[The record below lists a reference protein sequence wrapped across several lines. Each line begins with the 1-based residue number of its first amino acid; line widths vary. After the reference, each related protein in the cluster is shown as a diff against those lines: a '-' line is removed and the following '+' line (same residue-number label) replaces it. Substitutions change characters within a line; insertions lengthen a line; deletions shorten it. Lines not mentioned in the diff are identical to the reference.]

1 MRCIAPFPSVIS
13 AQARSLALWFVV
25 QLKASVLLDQ
35 SLHDHP
41 LYKYPET
48 LMSTFPN
55 QSDFFQDLMHGNHC
69 FGCGAWND
77 KGLQIKSF
85 WEGEESV
92 CIFTP
97 SEHHSAMPP
106 DVMNG
111 GIIAAVIDCH
121 CVCTSIAD
129 AYRRDGREIGQG
141 ATLWYATAAL
151 TVRYVRPTPV
161 AHPVTVRA
169 HVTDVGNRKTVLKA
183 QMFDGGGTLTADGEV
198 VSVRVPLEWSNPT
211 GLLK

>member
-1 MRCIAPFPSVIS
+1 
-13 AQARSLALWFVV
+13 
-25 QLKASVLLDQ
+25 
-35 SLHDHP
+35 
-41 LYKYPET
+41 
-48 LMSTFPN
+48 MSTFPN
-55 QSDFFQDLMHGNHC
+55 QSDFFQDQMHGNHC

-97 SEHHSAMPP
+97 AKHHSAMPP

-129 AYRRDGREIGQG
+129 AYRRAGREIGQG
-141 ATLWYATAAL
+141 TTLWYATAAL

-169 HVTDVGNRKTVLKA
+169 QVVDVGNRKTVLRA
-183 QMFDGGGTLTADGEV
+183 QMFDSGGTLTADGEV
-198 VSVRVPLEWSNPT
+198 VSVRVPPEWSNPT

>member
-1 MRCIAPFPSVIS
+1 
-13 AQARSLALWFVV
+13 
-25 QLKASVLLDQ
+25 
-35 SLHDHP
+35 
-41 LYKYPET
+41 
-48 LMSTFPN
+48 MSTFPN

-85 WEGEESV
+85 WEGDTSV

-97 SEHHSAMPP
+97 AEHHSAMPP

-129 AYRRDGREIGQG
+129 AYRRAGREIGQG

-161 AHPVTVRA
+161 ARPVTVRS
-169 HVTDVGNRKTVLKA
+169 HVVDVGNRKTVLKA
-183 QMFDGGGTLTADGEV
+183 QMFDGDGTLTADGEV